1 MYVCSVPY
9 PYPLDR
15 ASGNRHLPRMKSASN
30 PLPSIVRLPRRPK
43 AVVFDLDGTLI
54 DSEALV
60 QEAYMAAA
68 DRHSVPFTEAQFL
81 SLVGRHRQH
90 SEMKMR
96 EYFGQDF
103 PLEQFYATVGEFVG
117 DRHAPL
123 KPGVAALLDRL
134 DSAATPFALATSSGR
149 GWMEKHFRAHD
160 LTRRFRGVITRE
172 DVSNGKPHP
181 EPYLKASTM
190 LGHRPED
197 VLAIEDSPIGV
208 ASAHAAGL
216 MTIVIPD
223 LIQPD
228 EETRGR
234 VIHVGRSLEEVLGLL
249 G

>member
-1 MYVCSVPY
+1 MSVCSVPY

-15 ASGNRHLPRMKSASN
+15 ASGNRHLPRMNSV
-30 PLPSIVRLPRRPK
+30 IRLPRQPK

-60 QEAYMAAA
+60 LEAYMAAA
-68 DRHSVPFTEAQFL
+68 DQHGVPFTHEQFL

-96 EYFGQDF
+96 EYFGQAF

-117 DRHAPL
+117 DKHAPL
-123 KPGVAALLDRL
+123 KPGASALFDRL
-134 DSAATPFALATSSGR
+134 DRTTTPFALATSSGP
-149 GWMEKHFRAHD
+149 GWVDKHFRAHD
-160 LTRRFRGVITRE
+160 LARRFRGVITRE
-172 DVSNGKPHP
+172 DVTNGKPHP

-190 LGHRPED
+190 LGHSPGD
-197 VLAIEDSPIGV
+197 VLAIEDSPTGV

-216 MTIVIPD
+216 MTIMIPD

-228 EETRGR
+228 DETRGR
-234 VIHVGRSLEEVLGLL
+234 VIHVGKTLEDVLGLL
-249 G
+249 ED

>member
-1 MYVCSVPY
+1 MSVCSVPY

-15 ASGNRHLPRMKSASN
+15 ASGNRHLPRMNSA
-30 PLPSIVRLPRRPK
+30 IRLPRQPK

-60 QEAYMAAA
+60 LEAYMAAA
-68 DRHSVPFTEAQFL
+68 DRHGVPFTHEQFL

-96 EYFGQDF
+96 EYFGQAF

-117 DRHAPL
+117 DKHAPL
-123 KPGVAALLDRL
+123 KPGVGALFDRL
-134 DSAATPFALATSSGR
+134 DRAATPFALATSSGP
-149 GWMEKHFRAHD
+149 GWVDKHFRAHD
-160 LTRRFRGVITRE
+160 LARRFRGVITRE
-172 DVSNGKPHP
+172 DVTHGKPHP
-181 EPYLKASTM
+181 EPYLKASTI
-190 LGHRPED
+190 LGHRPGH
-197 VLAIEDSPIGV
+197 VLAIEDSPTGV

-216 MTIVIPD
+216 MTIMIPD

-228 EETRGR
+228 DETRSR
-234 VIHVGRSLEEVLGLL
+234 VIHVGKSLEDVLGLL